1 MTAFQIQTFIP
12 QDGRLSI
19 TLPVYLRETDV
30 ELSVAKK
37 EKSTRLSQID
47 TLAPFEIW
55 EVPIGEATIKFH
67 QPLVLIPHWLED
79 DPNDPDDPPITGKNY
94 LGVECPELDLSAFGV
109 NRRELWK
116 CICGDVRAVW
126 EHCVR
131 LPDDKLSPA
140 NRTVKRN
147 YLAIAEEIRYE

>member
-1 MTAFQIQTFIP
+1 MTAFQLQTFVP
-12 QDGRLSI
+12 QDAQLSKEDGLSI
-19 TLPVYLRETDV
+19 TLPVYLRETDI
-30 ELSVAKK
+30 ELSIAQK
-37 EKSTRLSQID
+37 D
-47 TLAPFEIW
+47 TLAPIEICD
-55 EVPIGEATIKFH
+55 VPIGEATIKFH
-67 QPLVLIPHWLED
+67 QPLILTPYWLED

-94 LGVECPELDLSAFGV
+94 LGVECPELDISAFGV

-131 LPDDKLSPA
+131 LPDDKLSLA
-140 NRTVKRN
+140 HRTVKQN